1 MPTVLSAEAQVGSIV
16 TQHPI
21 AASIFRKHRV
31 DFCCNG
37 RQILATACATLSLE
51 PAALLEEIRE
61 AEARE
66 DAPKDQRDWTKASLG
81 DLCAHIISTHHAY
94 LRVELPTIA
103 LYIEKIAGVHDDH
116 PELVA
121 LGQTFDALMDELL
134 GHMAKEE
141 QILFPMIT
149 RAEVAA
155 DLNLAMPPSHCGS
168 VQNPIGQMEH
178 EHEVAGG
185 ALRAMSE
192 ITDGYTPPDGACPTF
207 RETYARLHRFEGDLF
222 QHIHLENNIL
232 HPRAAAQEATV

>member
-1 MPTVLSAEAQVGSIV
+1 MPTVVSPETPVGAIV

-21 AASIFRKHRV
+21 AASVFRKHRV

-37 RQILATACATLSLE
+37 RQTLATACAALSLE
-51 PAALLEEIRE
+51 PASLLEEVQE

-66 DAPKDQRDWTKASLG
+66 ETPVDQRDWTKAPLG
-81 DLCAHIISTHHAY
+81 ELCAHIIGTHHAY
-94 LRVELPTIA
+94 LRVELPTLA
-103 LYIEKIAGVHDDH
+103 LYIQKIAGVHDDH
-116 PELVA
+116 PELA
-121 LGQTFDALMDELL
+121 EIGQTFDALANELL

-149 RAEVAA
+149 SAEVAA
-155 DLNLAMPPSHCGS
+155 DLNLSMPPSHCGS

-185 ALRAMSE
+185 ALRRISE
-192 ITDGYTPPDGACPTF
+192 LSNGHTPPDDACPTF

-232 HPRAAAQEATV
+232 HPRAIAQEAGA